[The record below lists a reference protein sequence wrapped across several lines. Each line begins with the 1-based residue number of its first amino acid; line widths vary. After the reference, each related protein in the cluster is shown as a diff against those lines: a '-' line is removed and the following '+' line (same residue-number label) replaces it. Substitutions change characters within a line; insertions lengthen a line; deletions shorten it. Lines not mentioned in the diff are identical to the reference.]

1 MKWGRNKIK
10 GGEEMRKIGIIPNT
24 IKDLGLVM
32 TKKAIK
38 WFEENDFEIIVT
50 PNIARD
56 LQRPDLAISEK
67 ELFKTSDCIVV
78 LGGDGTLLGVAQK
91 AAVEEVPII
100 GVNLGRLGFLTD
112 IEKETALMSFEKLV
126 TKQYHIEN
134 RMMLQIEIISE
145 GCRPQKF
152 IALNDISVTRDSYSR
167 LLDYSIHINGHYADV
182 YPADGVIVSTPTGST
197 AYSLSAGGPIVDP
210 RANIMLI
217 TPICP
222 HTIYSRSIIVS
233 EQDIIDIIIP
243 ELQGGSVGVSIDGKK
258 IYSIKERDVIR
269 VSKSAFTSKLLKI
282 SDYSFYDILR
292 NKIVER
298 RPGITEY

>member
-1 MKWGRNKIK
+1 
-10 GGEEMRKIGIIPNT
+10 MRRIGIIPNM
-24 IKDLGLVM
+24 IKDQGLFM
-32 TKKAIK
+32 TKKVVG
-38 WFEENDFEIIVT
+38 WFEDNNFEIIVT
-50 PNIARD
+50 PEIAQELKRA
-56 LQRPDLAISEK
+56 DLAILEK

-112 IEKETALMSFEKLV
+112 IEKETALASFEKLV
-126 TKQYHIEN
+126 SKDYYIEN
-134 RMMLQIEIISE
+134 RMMLKIKIISE
-145 GCRPQKF
+145 GNQDQTF

-167 LLDYSIHINGHYADV
+167 MLDYSIHINGQYADV
-182 YPADGVIVSTPTGST
+182 YPADGVIVATPTGST

-210 RANIMLI
+210 QANIMLI

-233 EQDIIDIIIP
+233 ERDIIDIVIP
-243 ELQGGSVGVSIDGKK
+243 ELQGGSVGVSVDGKK
-258 IYSIKERDVIR
+258 VYNIKEKDVIR
-269 VSKSAFTSKLLKI
+269 VSKSIFTSKLLKI
-282 SDYSFYDILR
+282 SDHSFYDILR

-298 RPGITEY
+298 RPGIREY

>member
-1 MKWGRNKIK
+1 
-10 GGEEMRKIGIIPNT
+10 MRRIGIIPNM
-24 IKDLGLVM
+24 IKDQGLLM
-32 TKKAIK
+32 TKKVIE
-38 WFEENDFEIIVT
+38 WFEDNNFEIIVT
-50 PNIARD
+50 PEIAQELKRV
-56 LQRPDLAISEK
+56 DLAILEK

-112 IEKETALMSFEKLV
+112 IEKETALQSFEKLV
-126 TKQYHIEN
+126 TKDYYIEN
-134 RMMLQIEIISE
+134 RMMLTIEIISE
-145 GCRPQKF
+145 GDQPQTF

-167 LLDYSIHINGHYADV
+167 MLDYSIHINGQYADV
-182 YPADGVIVSTPTGST
+182 YPADGVIVATPTGST

-210 RANIMLI
+210 QANIMLI

-233 EQDIIDIIIP
+233 ERDIIDIVIP

-258 IYSIKERDVIR
+258 VYSIKEKDVIR
-269 VSKSAFTSKLLKI
+269 VSKSNFTSKLLKI
-282 SDYSFYDILR
+282 SDHSFYDILR

-298 RPGITEY
+298 RPGIREY

>member
-1 MKWGRNKIK
+1 
-10 GGEEMRKIGIIPNT
+10 MRRIGIIPNM
-24 IKDLGLVM
+24 IKDQGLFM
-32 TKKAIK
+32 TKKVVG
-38 WFEENDFEIIVT
+38 WFEDNNFEIIVT
-50 PNIARD
+50 PEIAQELKRA
-56 LQRPDLAISEK
+56 DLAILEK

-112 IEKETALMSFEKLV
+112 IEKETALASFEKLV
-126 TKQYHIEN
+126 SKDYYIEN
-134 RMMLQIEIISE
+134 RMMLKIKIISE
-145 GCRPQKF
+145 GNQDQTF

-167 LLDYSIHINGHYADV
+167 MLDYSIHINGQYADV
-182 YPADGVIVSTPTGST
+182 YPADGVIVATPTGST

-210 RANIMLI
+210 QANIMLI

-233 EQDIIDIIIP
+233 ERDIIDIVIP
-243 ELQGGSVGVSIDGKK
+243 ELQGGSVGVSVDGKK
-258 IYSIKERDVIR
+258 VYNIKEKDVIR
-269 VSKSAFTSKLLKI
+269 VSKSTFTSKLLKI
-282 SDYSFYDILR
+282 SDHSFYDILR

-298 RPGITEY
+298 RPGIREY